1 MFPLLGLLL
10 LAIALAIL
18 VSLFAQNASVTLI
31 PRSQVEQKT
40 ALLPTAQMH
49 AHKLSATS
57 SQSAA
62 SPATGTIPATNAQGN
77 LLFQND
83 TPNPITI
90 QSMTFTSKSGVTV
103 SFNGPVTIQP
113 PFKSIPAFAVQTGAA
128 GNIPPLDIMQ
138 TALQDAQGNTQL
150 FVKNVMAFV
159 GGADA
164 LPNDRVQKSDIDQA
178 ANPLLPAQRQ
188 QAQAQLATQ
197 VQSNEQTIVET
208 LNCSSTVTPNVKAGT
223 QATRVTVRVTVSCS
237 EEVYNQAA
245 TQTQATSLLSAQAP
259 AGYALSG
266 QVMVRVLGMSDV
278 NTIQLHA
285 QGQWLYHFSQAQ
297 LRQFALLIA
306 GKSQAQAQTL
316 LRQQAGILEARISGP
331 ATLPSADRIQVQVQ
345 PGG

>member
-1 MFPLLGLLL
+1 
-10 LAIALAIL
+10 
-18 VSLFAQNASVTLI
+18 
-31 PRSQVEQKT
+31 
-40 ALLPTAQMH
+40 
-49 AHKLSATS
+49 
-57 SQSAA
+57 
-62 SPATGTIPATNAQGN
+62 
-77 LLFQND
+77 
-83 TPNPITI
+83 
-90 QSMTFTSKSGVTV
+90 
-103 SFNGPVTIQP
+103 
-113 PFKSIPAFAVQTGAA
+113 
-128 GNIPPLDIMQ
+128 
-138 TALQDAQGNTQL
+138 
-150 FVKNVMAFV
+150 
-159 GGADA
+159 
-164 LPNDRVQKSDIDQA
+164 
-178 ANPLLPAQRQ
+178 
-188 QAQAQLATQ
+188 
-197 VQSNEQTIVET
+197 
-208 LNCSSTVTPNVKAGT
+208 VTPNVKAGT